1 MGTTQ
6 RVFINNA
13 AALTEYF
20 QDEQKTTTKKALS
33 ADGPVGGEGGAL
45 CNTRLSTVT
54 LKHDRF
60 LKGSQSLMI

>member
-6 RVFINNA
+6 RVSINNA

-33 ADGPVGGEGGAL
+33 ADGPVGGGRGTVQHKAL
-45 CNTRLSTVT
+45 NSHPETR
-54 LKHDRF
+54 
-60 LKGSQSLMI
+60 